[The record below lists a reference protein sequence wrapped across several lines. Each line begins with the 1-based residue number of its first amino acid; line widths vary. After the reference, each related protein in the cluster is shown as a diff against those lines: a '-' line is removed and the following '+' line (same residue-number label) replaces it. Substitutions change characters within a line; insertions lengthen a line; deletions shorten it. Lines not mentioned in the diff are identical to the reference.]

1 MSEEIKRLGSRFG
14 SPAWLGMAVMSLLC
28 FLLLAGPQ
36 LAWAQKTIRISIAT
50 GGTGGVWYPYGGVM
64 ANIISKY
71 LPDVEATAEVTAA
84 SVDNALLLGAG
95 KVDLAFMFGDV
106 GYEAYAGKGRFK
118 EKVPMR
124 CLASLYPSVTH
135 IVCLDGTGITSV
147 KDLKGKR
154 ISTGAPGSAT
164 EVVACRVLEAYGLD
178 PEKDVSRD
186 RLSAAESAGALKDRK
201 IDAYFWTG
209 GVPTSSVV
217 DLAATPGLKI
227 RLIDHADAVDK
238 LIKKYGPIYYKSV
251 CPANTYPRVDYDVT
265 TVTAG
270 NFLTCLEKTD
280 AKLAYGIVKV
290 LFDHRDELIA
300 GHKVAQNLKLETAV
314 LGAPYPLHK
323 GAAQFYK
330 EKGVKLP

>member
-1 MSEEIKRLGSRFG
+1 MSEIKRLGSG
-14 SPAWLGMAVMSLLC
+14 SGSSSWLGMAAISLLC
-28 FLLLAGPQ
+28 LLLLGVPQ
-36 LAWAQKTIRISIAT
+36 QAFAQKTIRISFAT

-64 ANIISKY
+64 ANIISKH
-71 LPDVEATAEVTAA
+71 LPDVEANVEVTSA

-95 KVDLAFMFGDV
+95 KVELAFMFGDV
-106 GYEAYAGKGRFK
+106 GYEGYTGKGRFK
-118 EKVPMR
+118 EKIPMR

-164 EVVACRVLEAYGLD
+164 EVVALRILEAYGLN
-178 PEKDVSRD
+178 PEKDVKRD

-238 LIKKYGPIYYKSV
+238 LIEKYGPIYYKSV
-251 CPANTYPRVDYDVT
+251 CPGNTYPRVDYDVT

-270 NFLTCLEKTD
+270 NFLTSLDKMDE
-280 AKLAYGIVKV
+280 KLAYRIVKV
-290 LFDHRDELIA
+290 LFDNREELIA
-300 GHKVAQNLKLETAV
+300 GHKVAQELKLETAV
-314 LGAPYPLHK
+314 LGAPYPLHN
-323 GAAQFYK
+323 GAARFYK